1 MAEYIKLSDRVK
13 ETSESNGSG
22 NMELAGAAPGF
33 SPFSDYY
40 VHNDLVFYA
49 ITDGTNYEVGS
60 GYYYSATDDAYLQNQ
75 LRRFPIRTKGNTVTD
90 TNNPNL
96 GCVNFPIGVKEI
108 YVTYPGDFSV
118 FTAHGLDSAYK
129 DPVSSGI
136 AFWETDQIL
145 NYNSHLIWDST
156 NSRLG
161 VAQSTPE
168 FAIDVAGAPN
178 IGQGFIRSSGVVV
191 DQSGILFP
199 SGQQHWHFM
208 PNVTDSTTAT
218 DDAFEFDG
226 DVEQILKFKKQN
238 SGFVLAGPASGCTYG
253 NGACEEGYPS
263 FRALSKYDIPD
274 LKDFYVRHSGEI
286 YSSGIPY
293 WDESGVIVYTD
304 KLVWNDTGQNLTI
317 DGSVD
322 INSNVDIGGNLNV
335 RGNVTYI
342 DSTNVT
348 VYDHQVE
355 LGSMSG
361 NSLYN
366 KSGAD
371 VDDGGIV
378 IKTDEGDKKWT
389 WRHYYN
395 NGNSIYTD
403 SWVTEESINA
413 SGYFFNDGE
422 VNIQNFIKGYSG
434 DSRISIGPDAT
445 SRPRYNIQAPSGG
458 FQVVYLS
465 GVSSSSSP
473 ADTASGLYSVS
484 GLLYWNG
491 GKVASEEPIV
501 LNADGSIQDS
511 SQSTN
516 IVTII
521 TGSGAGDTSFRGFG
535 QIPTLSGMLTASSG
549 YLNTDILSV
558 SGNLNAA
565 SGYLNTDI
573 LSVSGIAT
581 HVSGIAY
588 WASGEIPA
596 LDTGLQLV
604 SGWAYWA
611 SGHAGGGGGAA
622 DITGAT
628 FSADAGSASD
638 ETGNL
643 DLSFIGGASGSIQT
657 SGTGGAIFFNV
668 HPDYDASGNKNLLD
682 ASGYLYTDILSVSGV
697 FNTGSGYLNTDI
709 LSVSGVYST
718 ASGYLSTDILSNTAD
733 INATSGVMN
742 RDILLITGSGDS
754 STSFDAN
761 GQIPT
766 LSGMIL
772 DKAPIST
779 TVTLTG
785 DQDLTNKGLISPN
798 ISGSVSGDAI
808 LDEDNMAS
816 NSATKLATQQSI
828 KAYVDSSVS
837 AAGGGDITG
846 ATFSADA
853 GSAVDA
859 SGDLTISFLTGASG
873 SIQTSG
879 AGQGLFFN
887 IHPNYILDEDNM
899 ASNSATKLAT
909 QQSIK
914 AYVDSQSSATEGFNI
929 ASGNVVSG
937 VLNRDIL
944 LVTGSGLGSSSF
956 ASNGQIPTLSGV
968 VYDASGYLN
977 SDIQTNVANINATS
991 GAVYE
996 VSGVGGM
1003 LLTASGYL
1011 NTDIQTNVA
1020 NINATSGAVYEV
1032 SGVGGM
1038 LLTASGYLNSDI
1050 QTASGY
1056 LHTDILSVSG
1066 NVDTASGYLNTDIL
1080 SVSGVFNTGSGY
1092 LNTDILSVSG
1102 VYSTASGYM
1111 RVDIDSTSGVMRRD
1125 ITMVSGVQTG
1135 SQAVSSGIRI
1145 YTTNAGQ
1152 YHYIDPQW
1160 LVVVSG
1166 DPEGA
1171 ATKGHEIRLG
1181 ATAGVGS
1188 LSGLNG
1194 GNIFVGPFTGA
1205 NSINMQYSVAL
1216 GAQAASGGLDHDNAI
1231 FLGNSAGFASSGL
1244 DSSSLLGVGA
1254 GFSSSGNNNVNMIGP
1269 NAGYETSGINN
1280 GDVMGNAAA
1289 FQATNANQVVFVGRE
1304 AGARTSAIEDSQY
1317 FGYKAGEG
1325 SRTSQDMFVVGDNA
1339 YSWASGSRDSVIIG
1353 SYAGHNS
1360 SGVFETI
1367 AVGIN
1372 AGKLSYMTSGNVLI
1386 GENAGYGSVSSSG
1399 LIAIGRDAGYE
1410 AYAADSVIAIGQ
1422 NAAHKAS
1429 GMVRS
1434 IFIGYDAGQTNS
1446 PSTSNPQNATTAIG
1460 YWAGRQRGLQNTSTS
1475 HRTVEQSNLFIGTN
1489 AGSYGHGDYNV
1500 SVGYFGDAEDI
1511 INGTTS
1517 SGVLRAG
1524 YDYRFNYSNVIGGDA
1539 TSTVRR
1545 VSVGAIT
1552 RDPSASLH
1560 VIPNNATTT
1569 AFHIA
1574 GAAGQSNALF
1584 RTTIAA
1590 TVVNNYNNVLSV
1602 IQDDSNKAT
1611 SHDITEDDNNT
1622 IINSNGF
1629 LRVPILR
1636 GNGRDND
1643 QLMPLLPSASENMG
1657 VIIMLRKDDNSVA
1670 LMYSDGVRWH
1680 STTGENLNKVTVPS
1694 DTWGEEKA

>member
-96 GCVNFPIGVKEI
+96 GCVNFPVGVKEI

-208 PNVTDSTTAT
+208 PNVTDSTTGT

-304 KLVWNDTGQNLTI
+304 KLVWNDNGQNLTI

-322 INSNVDIGGNLNV
+322 ISSNVDIGGNLNV

-588 WASGEIPA
+588 WASGEIPT

-611 SGHAGGGGGAA
+611 SGHAGGGGGAG

-709 LSVSGVYST
+709 LSN
-718 ASGYLSTDILSNTAD
+718 AEN

-742 RDILLITGSGDS
+742 RDILLITGSGDGS
-754 STSFDAN
+754 SSFDAN

-766 LSGMIL
+766 LSGMIAE
-772 DKAPIST
+772 KAPTST
-779 TVTLTG
+779 TVTLAG
-785 DQDLTNKGLISPN
+785 SQILTNKTLTSPTLTSPIFN
-798 ISGSVSGDAI
+798 TQVTGTAI
-808 LDEDNMAS
+808 LDEDDMAS
-816 NSATKLATQQSI
+816 NSATHLATQQSI
-828 KAYVDSSVS
+828 KAYVDASVVD
-837 AAGGGDITG
+837 ADAGDVTG
-846 ATFSADA
+846 ATLSADT
-853 GSAVDA
+853 GSAADTE
-859 SGDLTISFLTGASG
+859 GDLTFSFLNGASG

-879 AGQGLFFN
+879 TGQGLFFN

-937 VLNRDIL
+937 ILNRDIL

-1011 NTDIQTNVA
+1011 NTDIETNATNIQTNVA

-1038 LLTASGYLNSDI
+1038 LLTASGYLN
-1050 QTASGY
+1050 
-1056 LHTDILSVSG
+1056 TDVLSVSG
-1066 NVDTASGYLNTDIL
+1066 NVDTA
-1080 SVSGVFNTGSGY
+1080 SGY

-1111 RVDIDSTSGVMRRD
+1111 RVDINSTSGVMRRD

-1181 ATAGVGS
+1181 TTAGVGS

-1460 YWAGRQRGLQNTSTS
+1460 YWAGRQRGYANTSTS

-1500 SVGYFGDAEDI
+1500 SVGYFGGAEDI

-1569 AFHIA
+1569 PFHIA
-1574 GAAGQSNALF
+1574 GATAQSNPLF
-1584 RTTIAA
+1584 RTTIAS
-1590 TVVNNYNNVLSV
+1590 TVTNYNSNVLEK
-1602 IQDDSNKAT
+1602 IQDYGAT
-1611 SHDITEDDNNT
+1611 TTHDITEDANNS
-1622 IINSNGF
+1622 IVNKNGF
-1629 LRVPILR
+1629 LRIPIFNAAGLS
-1636 GNGRDND
+1636 DSSI
-1643 QLMPLLPSASENMG
+1643 MPLLPSASENAGAMFM
-1657 VIIMLRKDDNSVA
+1657 VRIDSNSTAII
-1670 LMYSDGVRWH
+1670 YSDGVKWH
-1680 STTGENLNKVTVPS
+1680 SSTGENLDKTTVPS
-1694 DTWGEEKA
+1694 NTWGNRKS

>member
-90 TNNPNL
+90 SNNPNL

-145 NYNSHLIWDST
+145 NYSPSLIWDST

-161 VAQSTPE
+161 VSQSTPE

-178 IGQGFIRSSGVVV
+178 IGQGFIRSSGIVV

-238 SGFVLAGPASGCTYG
+238 AGAVLAGPASGCTYG
-253 NGACEEGYPS
+253 NGACEDGYPS

-304 KLVWNDTGQNLTI
+304 KLVWNENGSHLNIT
-317 DGSVD
+317 GSVD
-322 INSNVDIGGNLNV
+322 ISSDVSVGGNLNV
-335 RGNVTYI
+335 RGSVTYI

-371 VDDGGIV
+371 VDDGGVV

-389 WRHYYN
+389 WRHNYN

-422 VNIQNFIKGYSG
+422 VNIQDFIKGYSG

-465 GVSSSSSP
+465 GINSTSSP

-501 LNADGSIQDS
+501 LNADGSFQDS

-521 TGSGAGDTSFRGFG
+521 TGSGAGDTSFKGFG
-535 QIPTLSGMLTASSG
+535 QIPTLSGMLTATSG

-558 SGNLNAA
+558 SGNLNTA

-596 LDTGLQLV
+596 LNTGLELV

-628 FSADAGSASD
+628 FSADTGSASD
-638 ETGNL
+638 DTGNL
-643 DLSFIGGASGSIQT
+643 DLSFLTGASGSVQT

-718 ASGYLSTDILSNTAD
+718 ASGYLNTDILSNAAN

-754 STSFDAN
+754 STGFDAN

-766 LSGMIL
+766 LSGMIAE
-772 DKAPIST
+772 KAPTST
-779 TVTLTG
+779 TVTLAGSQT
-785 DQDLTNKGLISPN
+785 LTNKTLTSPIFN
-798 ISGSVSGDAI
+798 TQITGTAI
-808 LDEDNMAS
+808 KDEDNMAS
-816 NSATKLATQQSI
+816 NSATHLATQQSI
-828 KAYVDSSVS
+828 KAYVDTSVS
-837 AAGGGDITG
+837 SAGGGDVTG
-846 ATFSADA
+846 ATLTADA
-853 GSAVDA
+853 GSAADTT
-859 SGDLTISFLTGASG
+859 GDLTFSFLNGASG

-879 AGQGLFFN
+879 TGQGLFFN
-887 IHPNYILDEDNM
+887 IHPNYLLDEDNM

-937 VLNRDIL
+937 ILNRDIL
-944 LVTGSGLGSSSF
+944 LVTGSGLDSSTF

-968 VYDASGYLN
+968 IYDASGYLN

-1011 NTDIQTNVA
+1011 NTDIQTNVT

-1056 LHTDILSVSG
+1056 L
-1066 NVDTASGYLNTDIL
+1066 NTDIL

-1102 VYSTASGYM
+1102 VFNTGSGYLNTEILSVSGVYSTASGYM
-1111 RVDIDSTSGVMRRD
+1111 RVDINSTSGVMRRD

-1145 YTTNAGQ
+1145 YTTNVGQ

-1181 ATAGVGS
+1181 TTAGVGS

-1244 DSSSLLGVGA
+1244 DSSALLGVGA

-1280 GDVMGNAAA
+1280 GDIMGNAAA
-1289 FQATNANQVVFVGRE
+1289 FQATNASQIVFMGRE

-1339 YSWASGSRDSVIIG
+1339 YSWASGGRDSVIIG

-1399 LIAIGRDAGYE
+1399 LLAIGRNAGYE
-1410 AYAADSVIAIGQ
+1410 AYAADSVIAIGEG
-1422 NAAHKAS
+1422 AAWKAS
-1429 GMVRS
+1429 GMADSV
-1434 IFIGYDAGQTNS
+1434 FIGNRAGFTNS
-1446 PSTSNPQNATTAIG
+1446 PSTTNPQNGTTAIG
-1460 YWAGRQRGLQNTSTS
+1460 YWAGRMRGQQNTSTS
-1475 HRTVEQSNLFIGTN
+1475 HRTTENFNLFLGVG
-1489 AGSYGHGDYNV
+1489 AGMYGHGSRNV
-1500 SVGYFGDAEDI
+1500 SVGNFDPLEDI

-1524 YDYRFNYSNVIGGDA
+1524 YNDRFNYSNVIGGDA

-1574 GAAGQSNALF
+1574 GTAGQSNPLF
-1584 RTTIAA
+1584 RTTIAS
-1590 TVVNNYNNVLSV
+1590 TVVNYSNSVLSKV
-1602 IQDDSNKAT
+1602 QDDSNKAT
-1611 SHDITEDDNNT
+1611 SHDITEDPNNT
-1622 IINSNGF
+1622 VINSNGF

-1636 GNGRDND
+1636 GNGLDND
-1643 QLMPLLPSASENMG
+1643 QLMPLLPSASANMG
-1657 VIIMLRKDDNSVA
+1657 VIIMLRKDDDSVA

>member
-90 TNNPNL
+90 SNNPNL

-145 NYNSHLIWDST
+145 NYSPSLIWDST

-161 VAQSTPE
+161 VSQSTPE

-178 IGQGFIRSSGVVV
+178 IGQGFIRSSGIVV

-226 DVEQILKFKKQN
+226 DVEQILKFKKQ
-238 SGFVLAGPASGCTYG
+238 SAGAVLAGPASGCTYG
-253 NGACEEGYPS
+253 NGACEDGYPS

-274 LKDFYVRHSGEI
+274 LRDFYVRHSGEI

-304 KLVWNDTGQNLTI
+304 KLVWNENGSHLNIT
-317 DGSVD
+317 GSVD
-322 INSNVDIGGNLNV
+322 ISSDVSVGGNLNV
-335 RGNVTYI
+335 RGSVTYI

-371 VDDGGIV
+371 VDDGGVV

-389 WRHYYN
+389 WRHNYN

-422 VNIQNFIKGYSG
+422 VNIQDFIKGYSG

-465 GVSSSSSP
+465 GVNSTSSP

-501 LNADGSIQDS
+501 LNADGSFQDS

-521 TGSGAGDTSFRGFG
+521 TGSGAGDTSFKGFG
-535 QIPTLSGMLTASSG
+535 QIPTLSGMLTATSG
-549 YLNTDILSV
+549 YLNTDI
-558 SGNLNAA
+558 NTA

-596 LDTGLQLV
+596 LSTGLQLV

-628 FSADAGSASD
+628 FSADTGSASD
-638 ETGNL
+638 DTGNL
-643 DLSFIGGASGSIQT
+643 DLSFLTGASGSVQT

-718 ASGYLSTDILSNTAD
+718 ASGYLSTDILSNAAN

-754 STSFDAN
+754 STGFDAN

-766 LSGMIL
+766 LSGMIAE
-772 DKAPIST
+772 KAPTST
-779 TVTLTG
+779 TVTLVGSQT
-785 DQDLTNKGLISPN
+785 LTNKTLTSPIFN
-798 ISGSVSGDAI
+798 TQITGTAI
-808 LDEDNMAS
+808 KDEDNMAS
-816 NSATKLATQQSI
+816 NSATHLATQQSI
-828 KAYVDSSVS
+828 KAYVDASVVD
-837 AAGGGDITG
+837 AEAGDVTG
-846 ATFSADA
+846 ATLSADT
-853 GSAVDA
+853 GSAADTE
-859 SGDLTISFLTGASG
+859 GDLTFSFLNGASG

-879 AGQGLFFN
+879 TGQGLFFN
-887 IHPNYILDEDNM
+887 IHPNYLLDEDNM

-937 VLNRDIL
+937 ILNRDIL
-944 LVTGSGLGSSSF
+944 LVTGSGLGSSAF

-1011 NTDIQTNVA
+1011 NTDIQTNVT

-1038 LLTASGYLNSDI
+1038 LLTASGYLN
-1050 QTASGY
+1050 
-1056 LHTDILSVSG
+1056 TDILSVSG

-1092 LNTDILSVSG
+1092 LNTEILSVSG

-1111 RVDIDSTSGVMRRD
+1111 RVDINSTSGVMRRD

-1135 SQAVSSGIRI
+1135 SRAVSSGIRI
-1145 YTTNAGQ
+1145 YTTTAGQ

-1188 LSGLNG
+1188 LSGSNG

-1205 NSINMQYSVAL
+1205 NSINMQYSVAI
-1216 GAQAASGGLDHDNAI
+1216 GAQAASGGLDHDSAI

-1244 DSSSLLGVGA
+1244 DSSTFLGVGA
-1254 GFSSSGNNNVNMIGP
+1254 GFSSSGNNNANMIGP
-1269 NAGYETSGINN
+1269 NAGYRSSGINN
-1280 GDVMGNAAA
+1280 GDIMGNAAA
-1289 FQATNANQVVFVGRE
+1289 FDAVNSNQIVFMGRE
-1304 AGARTSAIEDSQY
+1304 AGARSRAIEDSQY

-1325 SRTSQDMFVVGDNA
+1325 SRSSQDMFVAGYHA
-1339 YSWASGSRDSVIIG
+1339 YSWASGSRNSVIIG
-1353 SYAGHNS
+1353 SYAAHNS

-1367 AVGIN
+1367 AVGVN
-1372 AGKLSYMTSGNVLI
+1372 AGKLSYMTSGNVLV
-1386 GENAGYGSVSSSG
+1386 GENAGYGSISSSG

-1410 AYAADSVIAIGQ
+1410 AYAANSVIAIGE

-1429 GMVRS
+1429 GMTQS
-1434 IFIGYDAGQTNS
+1434 IFIGYNAGQTSS
-1446 PSTSNPQNATTAIG
+1446 PSTTNTQTRTTAIG
-1460 YWAGRQRGLQNTSTS
+1460 YWAGRKRGYFNTSTS
-1475 HRTVEQSNLFIGTN
+1475 HRTTETDNLFIGSA
-1489 AGSYGHGDYNV
+1489 AGQFGHGSRNV
-1500 SVGYFGDAEDI
+1500 SVGYFGGVEDI
-1511 INGTTS
+1511 INGSTS

-1524 YDYRFNYSNVIGGDA
+1524 YNDRFNYSNVIGGDA

-1569 AFHIA
+1569 PFHIA
-1574 GAAGQSNALF
+1574 GTTAQSNPLF
-1584 RTTIAA
+1584 RTTIAS
-1590 TVVNNYNNVLSV
+1590 TVTNYNSNVLTK
-1602 IQDDSNKAT
+1602 IQDYGAT
-1611 SHDITEDDNNT
+1611 TTHDITEDANNSVV
-1622 IINSNGF
+1622 NKNGF
-1629 LRVPILR
+1629 LRIPIFNAGGLS
-1636 GNGRDND
+1636 DSSV
-1643 QLMPLLPSASENMG
+1643 MPLLPSASENAGAMFM
-1657 VIIMLRKDDNSVA
+1657 VRIDSNSTAII
-1670 LMYSDGVRWH
+1670 YSDGVKWH
-1680 STTGENLNKVTVPS
+1680 SSTGENLDKTTVPS
-1694 DTWGEEKA
+1694 NSWGNRKS

>member
-1 MAEYIKLSDRVK
+1 
-13 ETSESNGSG
+13 
-22 NMELAGAAPGF
+22 
-33 SPFSDYY
+33 
-40 VHNDLVFYA
+40 
-49 ITDGTNYEVGS
+49 
-60 GYYYSATDDAYLQNQ
+60 
-75 LRRFPIRTKGNTVTD
+75 
-90 TNNPNL
+90 
-96 GCVNFPIGVKEI
+96 
-108 YVTYPGDFSV
+108 
-118 FTAHGLDSAYK
+118 
-129 DPVSSGI
+129 
-136 AFWETDQIL
+136 
-145 NYNSHLIWDST
+145 
-156 NSRLG
+156 
-161 VAQSTPE
+161 
-168 FAIDVAGAPN
+168 
-178 IGQGFIRSSGVVV
+178 
-191 DQSGILFP
+191 
-199 SGQQHWHFM
+199 
-208 PNVTDSTTAT
+208 
-218 DDAFEFDG
+218 
-226 DVEQILKFKKQN
+226 
-238 SGFVLAGPASGCTYG
+238 
-253 NGACEEGYPS
+253 
-263 FRALSKYDIPD
+263 
-274 LKDFYVRHSGEI
+274 
-286 YSSGIPY
+286 
-293 WDESGVIVYTD
+293 
-304 KLVWNDTGQNLTI
+304 
-317 DGSVD
+317 
-322 INSNVDIGGNLNV
+322 
-335 RGNVTYI
+335 
-342 DSTNVT
+342 
-348 VYDHQVE
+348 
-355 LGSMSG
+355 
-361 NSLYN
+361 
-366 KSGAD
+366 
-371 VDDGGIV
+371 
-378 IKTDEGDKKWT
+378 
-389 WRHYYN
+389 
-395 NGNSIYTD
+395 
-403 SWVTEESINA
+403 
-413 SGYFFNDGE
+413 
-422 VNIQNFIKGYSG
+422 
-434 DSRISIGPDAT
+434 
-445 SRPRYNIQAPSGG
+445 
-458 FQVVYLS
+458 
-465 GVSSSSSP
+465 
-473 ADTASGLYSVS
+473 
-484 GLLYWNG
+484 
-491 GKVASEEPIV
+491 
-501 LNADGSIQDS
+501 
-511 SQSTN
+511 
-516 IVTII
+516 
-521 TGSGAGDTSFRGFG
+521 
-535 QIPTLSGMLTASSG
+535 
-549 YLNTDILSV
+549 
-558 SGNLNAA
+558 
-565 SGYLNTDI
+565 
-573 LSVSGIAT
+573 
-581 HVSGIAY
+581 
-588 WASGEIPA
+588 
-596 LDTGLQLV
+596 
-604 SGWAYWA
+604 
-611 SGHAGGGGGAA
+611 
-622 DITGAT
+622 
-628 FSADAGSASD
+628 
-638 ETGNL
+638 
-643 DLSFIGGASGSIQT
+643 
-657 SGTGGAIFFNV
+657 
-668 HPDYDASGNKNLLD
+668 
-682 ASGYLYTDILSVSGV
+682 YTDILSVSGV

-709 LSVSGVYST
+709 LSN
-718 ASGYLSTDILSNTAD
+718 AEN

-742 RDILLITGSGDS
+742 RDILLITGSGDGS
-754 STSFDAN
+754 SSFDAN

-766 LSGMIL
+766 LSGMIAE
-772 DKAPIST
+772 KAPTST
-779 TVTLTG
+779 TVTLAGSQT
-785 DQDLTNKGLISPN
+785 LTNKTLTSPIFN
-798 ISGSVSGDAI
+798 TQITGTAI
-808 LDEDNMAS
+808 KDEDDMAS
-816 NSATKLATQQSI
+816 NSATHLATQQSI
-828 KAYVDSSVS
+828 KAYVDTSVS
-837 AAGGGDITG
+837 SAGGGDVTG
-846 ATFSADA
+846 ATLSADT
-853 GSAVDA
+853 GSAADTT
-859 SGDLTISFLTGASG
+859 GDLTFSFLNGASG

-956 ASNGQIPTLSGV
+956 ASNGQIPTLSGA

-1011 NTDIQTNVA
+1011 NTDIETNATNIQTNVA

-1038 LLTASGYLNSDI
+1038 LLTASGYLN
-1050 QTASGY
+1050 
-1056 LHTDILSVSG
+1056 TDVLSVSG
-1066 NVDTASGYLNTDIL
+1066 NVDTA
-1080 SVSGVFNTGSGY
+1080 SGY

-1367 AVGIN
+1367 AVGVN

-1410 AYAADSVIAIGQ
+1410 AYAADSVIAIGE
-1422 NAAHKAS
+1422 NAGHKAS
-1429 GMVRS
+1429 GMTQS
-1434 IFIGYDAGQTNS
+1434 IFIGYNAGQTNK
-1446 PSTSNPQNATTAIG
+1446 PSTTNTQTRTTAIG
-1460 YWAGRQRGLQNTSTS
+1460 YWAGRLRGYFNSSTS
-1475 HRTVEQSNLFIGTN
+1475 HRTTETDNLFIGAA
-1489 AGSYGHGDYNV
+1489 AGQFGHGSRNV
-1500 SVGYFGDAEDI
+1500 SVGYFGGAEDI
-1511 INGTTS
+1511 INGSTS

-1524 YDYRFNYSNVIGGDA
+1524 YNDRFNYSNVIGGDA

-1569 AFHIA
+1569 PFHIA
-1574 GAAGQSNALF
+1574 GATAQSNPLF

-1590 TVVNNYNNVLSV
+1590 TVVNNTGSVLTQL
-1602 IQDDSNKAT
+1602 QDETDSSS
-1611 SHDITEDDNNT
+1611 SHDITEDPNNT
-1622 IINSNGF
+1622 IINKNGL
-1629 LRVPILR
+1629 LRLPIIQTPF
-1636 GNGRDND
+1636 NSDNE
-1643 QLMPLLPSASENMG
+1643 MMGLLPSASDNPG
-1657 VIIMLRKDDNSVA
+1657 ALIIVRYDSDSVSI
-1670 LMYSDGVRWH
+1670 MYSDGVRWH
-1680 STTGENLNKVTVPS
+1680 SSVGSNLNKVTVPS
-1694 DTWGEEKA
+1694 DIYGDELA